1 MTSEIKKQ
9 INIQTLTKTVSQQI
23 VINLR
28 VNANE
33 KDSMLKIKNVYNQ
46 KQRIRRDDLNNLTAT
61 QAFLQALL
69 VRKN

>member
-9 INIQTLTKTVSQQI
+9 ISIQTLTKTVFQQI

-28 VNANE
+28 VNADE

-46 KQRIRRDDLNNLTAT
+46 RQRIKKKDLNNLTAT
-61 QAFLQALL
+61 QALLQTLF